1 VKELEDDIYEI
12 DYNSSQKMD
21 HNSYQEQITLDE
33 EFRMAIWAIPI
44 QEIRLLVWKIAQSR
58 GSKVVSVGWLSLY
71 RRELLQYLRVIADF
85 KRTTKYETPSYDTLE
100 ALAKS
105 ATTWNWNASS
115 QRQML
120 VLSNAVGL
128 PFLPRGEEL

>member
-1 VKELEDDIYEI
+1 MGDCKDRCSKIVPIGRSPLY
-12 DYNSSQKMD
+12 S
-21 HNSYQEQITLDE
+21 TG
-33 EFRMAIWAIPI
+33 AI
-44 QEIRLLVWKIAQSR
+44 
-58 GSKVVSVGWLSLY
+58 
-71 RRELLQYLRVIADF
+71 VIADF